1 MSVQTFEQTM
11 STPISAS
18 SSDVLVMLCR
28 DAENEDARL
37 NLEEI
42 AAWLSRRYDNLRV
55 LIPDDPCHTSQ
66 GVKNALKDSDAQ
78 RLVLGLCS
86 SPWPET
92 EVQAIVRRAGMD
104 PLSIQAVNIGICR
117 DGADGSASA
126 KARLLLTAAIAH
138 ARAFPGSRPE
148 NLKATLARG
157 RQRISRR
164 ALFTLPPITYVSVP
178 TISTKA
184 CAAETGCD
192 QCVSAC
198 PHGALRRGDS
208 FIRVERSKCQSC
220 GACVEACPQR
230 AVEFPGWS
238 AEEFEAH
245 LDALLRTDEGITGR
259 AVLFVCGNDH
269 APVEGGWLPMRVP
282 CVAMVPAAAVL
293 RSLAAGAPA
302 VGIRPCG
309 PECPTSASEV
319 LQERVDY
326 CRKLLQALG
335 DAPGRVVLGDAPP
348 PAPLRALPTSQPD
361 GSAPVVPPRLFG
373 AGAAAYA
380 VEALAASYPQAT
392 DVVMEHP
399 CSPLGIVSINP
410 DACTSCEACTHACPT
425 GALCSRREEEHIS
438 IAFDPRLC
446 IACGDC
452 LPVCPEKKAGAIH
465 LARITSVN
473 ELGRGTRVVLSDQEV
488 RCRRCGT
495 PVASRRMLTR
505 IAEMLGEG
513 SNLRGIDDL
522 CSDCR
527 GLPV

>member
-1 MSVQTFEQTM
+1 MSVQTSVE
-11 STPISAS
+11 PIATSGGAS
-18 SSDVLVMLCR
+18 VSRVLVLLYG
-28 DAENEDARL
+28 DAQDKASRSDL
-37 NLEEI
+37 QDVS
-42 AAWLSRRYDNLRV
+42 AWLSAHHEDLRV
-55 LIPDDPCHTSQ
+55 LTQDGPCPTSQ
-66 GVKNALKDSDAQ
+66 GVTTALDEFDAQ
-78 RLVLGLCS
+78 RLVLGFCS

-92 EVQAIVRRAGMD
+92 AIQAIVRRAGLD
-104 PLSIQAVNIGICR
+104 PLGIQAVNIGSCR
-117 DGADGSASA
+117 NGADGSASA
-126 KARLLLTAAIAH
+126 KARLLLTAAVAH

-164 ALFTLPPITYVSVP
+164 ALLTLPPITYVCVP

-198 PHGALRRGDS
+198 PHGALRREGS
-208 FIRVERSKCQSC
+208 FMLVERSKCQSC

-245 LDALLRTDEGITGR
+245 LGALLRTDEGITGC
-259 AVLFVCGNDH
+259 AVLFECGNDH

-293 RSLAAGAPA
+293 QSLAAGATA

-309 PECPTSASEV
+309 PECTTSANQV
-319 LQERVDY
+319 LQGRVDY

-348 PAPLRALPTSQPD
+348 PAPSRASPTSQPD
-361 GSAPVVPPRLFG
+361 GSAPAVPLRLFG
-373 AGAAAYA
+373 AGAAAHA

-399 CSPLGIVSINP
+399 RSPLGIVSINP

-425 GALCSRREEEHIS
+425 GALCSRREEENIS
-438 IAFDPRLC
+438 ITFNPRLC

-465 LARITSVN
+465 LARITSAN
-473 ELGRGTRVVLSDQEV
+473 ELGRGARVVLSDQEM

-513 SNLRGIDDL
+513 NSLRRIDDL